1 MAANITETKQNVLDT
16 ITGKTGK
23 LPTRNGLYWAPTTDF
38 LKETG
43 PLTDLYRDKKYTYN
57 SLSYPRDV
65 GSEQKQHAVVFAAI
79 PVELNPDPLGT
90 VGTFIVDEYK
100 KGMVVVD
107 ETAAKLKAAK
117 EKVEG
122 ADGMWAGVTTAAELA
137 GNAVVESMQSV
148 ISGGPAALE
157 KTLRDSLKAI
167 KPKYGDAKDTITLYM
182 PDTAEF
188 SQSAH
193 YNQVGALEA
202 AASVPYLGKVPS
214 MVQSTLQNP
223 AMRVALNSMG
233 YVFNPQEQVL
243 FEGIDFRTFSMSF
256 TLTPYSKEESTQIK
270 EIIKAFRKNSAP
282 TIITKSLGFFFTP
295 PCVFEIKFMYGNTEN
310 PNIPQLKRCVLT
322 EVGVNYAPNGTWSTF
337 DDGTPVQTTLTLNF
351 KEIELIDSTAI
362 EAGY

>member
-1 MAANITETKQNVLDT
+1 MAANITETKRDVLDT

-43 PLTDLYRDKKYTYN
+43 PLTNLYRDKNYAYN

-79 PVELNPDPLGT
+79 PVITNGDPIGT
-90 VGTFIVDEYK
+90 VGTFAMNVFQGGIKAGEVVIAKAKADMAEGKTVVEVVKDEL
-100 KGMVVVD
+100 
-107 ETAAKLKAAK
+107 TAAF
-117 EKVEG
+117 
-122 ADGMWAGVTTAAELA
+122 D
-137 GNAVVESMQSV
+137 NAPDAITNTMQ
-148 ISGGPAALE
+148 
-157 KTLRDSLKAI
+157 DSLKAI
-167 KPKYGDAKDTITLYM
+167 KPKYGVVKDTITLYM

-282 TIITKSLGFFFTP
+282 TIINKSLGFFFTP
-295 PCVFEIKFMYGNTEN
+295 PCVFEIKFMYGNAEN
-310 PNIPQLKRCVLT
+310 QNIPQLKRCVLT

>member
-1 MAANITETKQNVLDT
+1 M
-16 ITGKTGK
+16 
-23 LPTRNGLYWAPTTDF
+23 
-38 LKETG
+38 
-43 PLTDLYRDKKYTYN
+43 
-57 SLSYPRDV
+57 
-65 GSEQKQHAVVFAAI
+65 
-79 PVELNPDPLGT
+79 PDP
-90 VGTFIVDEYK
+90 
-100 KGMVVVD
+100 
-107 ETAAKLKAAK
+107 
-117 EKVEG
+117 
-122 ADGMWAGVTTAAELA
+122 
-137 GNAVVESMQSV
+137 
-148 ISGGPAALE
+148 
-157 KTLRDSLKAI
+157 
-167 KPKYGDAKDTITLYM
+167 
-182 PDTAEF
+182 AEF

-295 PCVFEIKFMYGNTEN
+295 PCVFEIKFMYGNSVN

-351 KEIELIDSTAI
+351 KEIELIDSAAI

>member
-1 MAANITETKQNVLDT
+1 MAATIIETKQSVLDA

-43 PLTDLYRDKKYTYN
+43 PLTNLYRNKNYVYN

-79 PVELNPDPLGT
+79 PVISNPDPLKSIGT
-90 VGTFIVDEYK
+90 VVGNAIQ
-100 KGMVVVD
+100 KGI
-107 ETAAKLKAAK
+107 K
-117 EKVEG
+117 G
-122 ADGMWAGVTTAAELA
+122 
-137 GNAVVESMQSV
+137 GNAVAAKAKADMAEVFDPNGKTVVEVVKNEITDMFDAT
-148 ISGGPAALE
+148 PAAFTNTLQE
-157 KTLRDSLKAI
+157 ALDARKT
-167 KPKYGDAKDTITLYM
+167 KYGDAKDTITLYM

-202 AASVPYLGKVPS
+202 AASIPYLGKVPS

-270 EIIKAFRKNSAP
+270 KIIKAFRKNSAP
-282 TIITKSLGFFFTP
+282 TIISQSLGFFFTP
-295 PCVFEIKFMYGNTEN
+295 PCVFEIKFMYGNEEN